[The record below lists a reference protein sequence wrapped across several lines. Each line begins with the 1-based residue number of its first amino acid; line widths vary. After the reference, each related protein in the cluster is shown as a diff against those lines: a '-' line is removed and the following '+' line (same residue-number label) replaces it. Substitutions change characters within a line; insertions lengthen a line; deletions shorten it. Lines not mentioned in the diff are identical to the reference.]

1 MDWWEIIVI
10 NKVYRQLWFLSSNSH
25 SMTVYR
31 EYSFINVSFSL
42 TTFLTIVLLSGP
54 GPQF

>member
-25 SMTVYR
+25 SVTVYR
-31 EYSFINVSFSL
+31 EHSFINVSFSL